1 MNKKKIGVM
10 IFIIVVLIG
19 IGGKLFMDKRAK
31 DLAELHEIQT
41 DLANYLYNNYR
52 IYKKDRKKAEEIKKE
67 YAKGE
72 GSLTEEVYLEK
83 MKSIREYSDISKI
96 EFTGFSVGPMNSLE
110 VRVIINDVYTLNASS
125 NTVSAEAR
133 KLLFDFNTGKGQNN
147 YFLEE
152 TKESRAVKLP
162 EKNIIYDN
170 KGVR

>member
-1 MNKKKIGVM
+1 MNKKKTGVM

-19 IGGKLFMDKRAK
+19 IGGKLSMDKRAK

-52 IYKKDRKKAEEIKKE
+52 LYTFNKEELDQLDKAYDAGKMTYPEYSKRLDEI
-67 YAKGE
+67 AK
-72 GSLTEEVYLEK
+72 
-83 MKSIREYSDISKI
+83 YSDISKI

-125 NTVSAEAR
+125 NTVSAETR

-152 TKESRAVKLP
+152 TKESRAGKLP